1 MSPCSS
7 RKCSQAF
14 PWTWIQDTCGAKRAR
29 AYWDR
34 KLHGNDFSKDQCV
47 WGGILIATMGEFLKK
62 LSSKME
68 RPSSSEPI
76 RLFPSI
82 AVNVHMRKSITS
94 LHLAAIDCRTSGKL
108 CEAGCALSHV
118 VAGLL
123 PQMSSGVGE
132 EIPQSRLRVS
142 CLMSI
147 CSGWVL

>member
-1 MSPCSS
+1 
-7 RKCSQAF
+7 
-14 PWTWIQDTCGAKRAR
+14 
-29 AYWDR
+29 
-34 KLHGNDFSKDQCV
+34 
-47 WGGILIATMGEFLKK
+47 
-62 LSSKME
+62 ME

-123 PQMSSGVGE
+123 PQISPGVGE
-132 EIPQSRLRVS
+132 EIPQSRLRDS
-142 CLMSI
+142 CLYEHLFGMGTLERYFPEPHRFRLGVFCDEKRLGPDVEAQLHSK
-147 CSGWVL
+147 STPGRSHEFRAGS